1 MSEKKGGTAK
11 AGPGLTFIGL
21 GLHDGLDL
29 SGRALEAARSCDAV
43 FAEFYTSVLTG
54 STLEELEK
62 AIGTKIILLDRE
74 GVEGAESILEA
85 SKKGPTC
92 LLVVGDAM
100 AATTHIDL
108 RLRAHKAG
116 IPTKIIH
123 GVSVMTAVPGLLGLQ
138 HYKFGRTTTLPI
150 PEKGYFPDSPYE
162 MIRENHSR
170 GLHTLVLLD
179 IQAHKKKMMTAN
191 EALHLLSGLEAR
203 NGAGIL
209 KDDALVCVV
218 GRAGSEEPRVRAGP
232 LSKML
237 EADFGP
243 PPHSIVI
250 PGKLHFMEAEALV
263 ELAGA
268 PKKIME
274 GP

>member
-1 MSEKKGGTAK
+1 VSGKKGAAAK
-11 AGPGLTFIGL
+11 SGLTFIGL

-62 AIGTKIILLDRE
+62 AIQKKIILLDRE
-74 GVEGAESILEA
+74 GVESAEAILEA
-85 SKKGPTC
+85 ATKGPAC

-108 RLRAHKAG
+108 RLRAHRAR
-116 IPTKIIH
+116 IPTRIIH

-179 IQAHKKKMMTAN
+179 IQSHRKRMMTAN
-191 EALHLLSGLEAR
+191 EGLRILAELEAR
-203 NGAGIL
+203 KGAGIL

-218 GRAGSEEPRVRAGP
+218 GRAGSEEPRVCAGP
-232 LSKML
+232 LSKMVD
-237 EADFGP
+237 ADFGP

-250 PGKLHFMEAEALV
+250 IGKLHFMEAEALV

-274 GP
+274 GL